1 MMLLRWA
8 LACLCL
14 ASLYMFPGHAAGW
27 VAAAIL
33 MGLYAVSVSM
43 RLSVEE
49 EKERERGALLQRVQ
63 GWVQL
68 LESLAAK
75 TETEE
80 EGEVQ
85 EQNELAWLSQRI
97 LRGINAL
104 AQRSEAA
111 EGAVE
116 AAAAVVKGKELEAS
130 QLQEALVAAR
140 RQVDAA
146 GQALARERGGW
157 EEMCVRACM
166 SHLGLEVFFLGRDGR
181 LMTPRPPTPTASRA

>member
-14 ASLYMFPGHAAGW
+14 ASLYLFPGHAAGW
-27 VAAAIL
+27 VAACVL
-33 MGLYAVSVSM
+33 LGLYAVSVSM
-43 RLSVEE
+43 RLSVEG
-49 EKERERGALLQRVQ
+49 EKERELGALLQRVQ

-68 LESLAAK
+68 LESVAP
-75 TETEE
+75 ETEAE
-80 EGEVQ
+80 EVPE
-85 EQNELAWLSQRI
+85 ENELEWLSQRI

-116 AAAAVVKGKELEAS
+116 AAMALVKGKELEAS

-157 EEMCVRACM
+157 EKMYV
-166 SHLGLEVFFLGRDGR
+166 
-181 LMTPRPPTPTASRA
+181 